1 MDIFDRHYHRKYL
14 DMQDR
19 LYMLYDEIAAV
30 EDSID
35 EAETRL
41 SNIQQKKI
49 SGEQVY
55 QFLLYFDKLYDKFAD
70 AEKKEFL
77 DSFIERVEL
86 YEDELPNGRFLK
98 RIVFHFPVFFDGQE
112 TSEIGWD
119 SEATVECVALLTR
132 K

>member
-55 QFLLYFDKLYDKFAD
+55 QFLLYFDKLYDKFTD

-77 DSFIERVEL
+77 NSFIERVEL
-86 YEDELPNGRFLK
+86 YEDELPNGSFLK
-98 RIVFHFPVFFDGQE
+98 RIVFSCILRRSGN
-112 TSEIGWD
+112 IGNR
-119 SEATVECVALLTR
+119 LGL
-132 K
+132 